1 MLKLYN
7 TATKQKEVFKSI
19 KPNEV
24 TVYSCGMTVYSFP
37 HIGHLKAYLMSD
49 TLVRYLRDLGYRVK
63 QVMNVTDV
71 GHNLNDSDDA
81 DDKME
86 VRAKQENLTPWDVAR
101 KYEKM
106 FFDNLN
112 EINISK
118 PSIIARATENVNHM
132 IDLIKKL
139 EQNGYITL
147 DTSGPYP
154 GSCYVAITGK
164 GVAAL
169 VDYDKYQTRIKP
181 LYSQI
186 DSLKRIA
193 ESSEKQAQLSEETS
207 KSASKEARSSKIMA
221 IISLVVSVL
230 FGISDFIAAVLFG

>member
-1 MLKLYN
+1 METLFEGLTESEIEYL
-7 TATKQKEVFKSI
+7 QYLQEHGYFDDFEMFC
-19 KPNEV
+19 NED
-24 TVYSCGMTVYSFP
+24 TS
-37 HIGHLKAYLMSD
+37 SD
-49 TLVRYLRDLGYRVK
+49 YRI
-63 QVMNVTDV
+63 
-71 GHNLNDSDDA
+71 H
-81 DDKME
+81 
-86 VRAKQENLTPWDVAR
+86 
-101 KYEKM
+101 
-106 FFDNLN
+106 
-112 EINISK
+112 
-118 PSIIARATENVNHM
+118 
-132 IDLIKKL
+132 KL